1 MTKCFINQL
10 NNDYE
15 YPLIVII
22 NPLKYF
28 EHEEYF
34 PQ

>member
-1 MTKCFINQL
+1 MTKYFINQP
-10 NNDYE
+10 NNYE

-22 NPLKYF
+22 IPLKYF